1 MTKRTNLAALLKPR
15 SIAILGAS
23 EDFSKLNGIPLKAL
37 LDKGYTGPIY
47 PVNPKYTEIAG
58 LKCYATVEEI
68 PAEVDL
74 AVVTVGHTRVIES
87 IRALGRKGVGAAVVF
102 ASGFAEVG
110 GEGVALQQE
119 LTEVARET
127 GVRVLG
133 PNCLG
138 MVNAFDKVMASF
150 ARFALEPTPGG
161 PIGMVTQSGALG
173 TSTIGVG
180 KKRGLHV
187 GYLVTIG
194 NEADVGFV
202 EAMKEV
208 MADSRIKVCAGF
220 MEGVRNGAGFV
231 EMAEQAQQEAKPL
244 VLTKLGRTDAGAR
257 AVASHTGSLA
267 GSDAIFDGV
276 ARQYGVIRARS
287 DEQLLDFSSAFSGC
301 PMPDGNRVGILTR
314 SGGAGAMMV
323 DRAAETG
330 LQVPVLTE
338 KTAAA
343 LKSILPEFGSFANP
357 VDVTAVG
364 MFSPGLVCEAFELV
378 LNDPNVDIGIAWMGS
393 TRDVDFMV
401 KAFSDLRAR
410 VQKPFVLSWV
420 GAEDDAVQRLT
431 AANVAVLRGP
441 EPAVDAV
448 AALVRHAE
456 MRRHWQ
462 ADRHGRETALAD
474 VARLA
479 LTLPASTGVVG
490 TEASAALLKAAG
502 VSVAPLALA
511 RTADAAAAAAAKLGF
526 PVVLKI
532 ESPQILHKTEAK
544 GVELNLRDAE
554 AVRAA
559 FTRITDNVRQYDQ
572 TAHIDGVIVQKMIS
586 QPDAVELV
594 VGLNQDPVFGPVVMV
609 GLGGVLIEV
618 LRDVAFRRAPVSEA
632 EAGRMLDELR
642 GAAVLN
648 GLRGKKPVDRRAL
661 CSLIAAVSRFGAAAG
676 GRLGELD
683 LNPVLA
689 SPAGCVA
696 VDNLLVLR

>member
-1 MTKRTNLAALLKPR
+1 MKPR

-23 EDFSKLNGIPLKAL
+23 EDFRKLNGIPLKAL
-37 LDKGYTGPIY
+37 LDKGYAGPIY
-47 PVNPKYTEIAG
+47 PVNPKYKEIAG
-58 LKCYATVEEI
+58 LKCYPTVEAI
-68 PAEVDL
+68 PGEVDL
-74 AVVTVGHTRVIES
+74 AVITVSHTRVIES

-110 GEGVALQQE
+110 GEGIALQRE
-119 LTEVARET
+119 LSEVARET

-138 MVNAFDKVMASF
+138 MVNAFEKVMASF
-150 ARFALEPTPGG
+150 AKFALEPTPGG

-173 TSTIGVG
+173 SSTIGVG

-194 NEADVGFV
+194 NEADIGFV

-208 MADSRIKVCAGF
+208 MADSRIRVCAGF
-220 MEGVRNGAGFV
+220 VEGVRDGAGFV
-231 EMAEQAQQEAKPL
+231 ELTEQAQQEGKPL

-257 AVASHTGSLA
+257 AIASHTGSLA

-276 ARQYGVIRARS
+276 SRQYGVIRARS
-287 DEQLLDFSSAFSGC
+287 DEQLLDFANAFSNC
-301 PMPDGNRVGILTR
+301 PLPAGNRVGILTR
-314 SGGAGAMMV
+314 SGGAGALMV

-330 LQVPVLTE
+330 LQISSLTGE
-338 KTAAA
+338 TTAA
-343 LKSILPEFGSFANP
+343 LKAILPEFGSFANP

-364 MFSPGLVCEAFELV
+364 MFSPGLICDAFELV
-378 LNDPNVDIGIAWMGS
+378 LNDPNIDIGIAWMGS

-401 KAFSDLRAR
+401 KAFADLRAR
-410 VQKPFVLSWV
+410 VQKPFVLAWV
-420 GAEDDAVQRLT
+420 GAEDHAVERL
-431 AANVAVLRGP
+431 AAENVAVLRGP

-448 AALVRHAE
+448 AALVRYAE

-462 ADRHGRETALAD
+462 ADQAAREVTRTE
-474 VARLA
+474 VARLS
-479 LTLPASTGVVG
+479 LPLPATTGVVG
-490 TEASAALLKAAG
+490 TQASATLLESAG
-502 VSVAPLALA
+502 VSVAPLALST
-511 RTADAAAAAAAKLGF
+511 TADEAAVAAEKLGY

-544 GVELNLRDAE
+544 GVELNLRDAD

-559 FTRITDNVRQYDQ
+559 FGRIMDNVREYDQ
-572 TAHIDGVIVQKMIS
+572 KAQVDGVIVQKMIS

-642 GAAVLN
+642 GAAVLA
-648 GLRGKKPVDRRAL
+648 GVRGKKPVDRQAL
-661 CSLIAAVSRFGAAAG
+661 CGFIAAVSRFGAAAG
-676 GRLGELD
+676 ARLGELD